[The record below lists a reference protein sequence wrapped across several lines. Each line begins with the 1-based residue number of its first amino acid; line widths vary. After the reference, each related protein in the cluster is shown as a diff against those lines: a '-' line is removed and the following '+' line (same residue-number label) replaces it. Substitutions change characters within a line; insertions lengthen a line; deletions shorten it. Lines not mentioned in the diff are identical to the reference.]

1 VKSWGNLAYLA
12 QLRGLACENRGV
24 RITRRS
30 HYHLTRRHEH
40 DPWKRVRWSTAVVA
54 AVSAIGA
61 TGYAVQG
68 LSWFDAFYQ
77 TVITITTVGY
87 GEIGGDAVDRSYR
100 VWSLILVL
108 VGTGAALYT
117 VSVVVEAVLEDNMN
131 DRIRRRRM
139 QKRIDGLSGHV
150 IVAGW
155 GRVGHSIGAFVR
167 RMGSEVVVIDNDPEV
182 TSEGY
187 LRIHGEATE
196 DAVLERA
203 GIQRAHSLI
212 AALPTDPQNVYVT
225 LSARALCPN
234 IYIVVRSSDST
245 RDPKFFQAGANRVVN
260 PYEIGGSRMGAVA
273 MQPNVAEFFD
283 EVLHDDTHDVAVIEL
298 TVTAPSAVIGNS
310 ARKLSVPGDE
320 QALVVAVRKGEHG
333 AYLAN
338 PDPKVIVDEGDVIIA
353 VGSAAQLRALGRHV
367 GDAMAKHIQL
377 GTDEANS

>member
-1 VKSWGNLAYLA
+1 
-12 QLRGLACENRGV
+12 V

-30 HYHLTRRHEH
+30 NYHLTRRHGH
-40 DPWKRVRWSTAVVA
+40 DPWTRVRWSAAVVA
-54 AVSAIGA
+54 LVSLTGA
-61 TGYAVQG
+61 TGYALLG
-68 LSWFDAFYQ
+68 LSWFDAMYQ

-87 GEIGGDAVDRSYR
+87 GEIGGDEVDQSYR

-108 VGTGAALYT
+108 TGTVAALYM

-139 QKRIDGLSGHV
+139 QKRIDDLSGHV
-150 IVAGW
+150 VVAGW

-167 RMGSEVVVIDNDPEV
+167 RMGSEVVVIDNDAEV

-196 DAVLERA
+196 DAVLEKA

-212 AALPTDPQNVYVT
+212 AALPTDPKNVYVT

-234 IYIVVRSSDST
+234 LYIVARSSNSSSE
-245 RDPKFFQAGANRVVN
+245 PKFFQAGANRVVN
-260 PYEIGGSRMGAVA
+260 PHEIGGSRMGAVA

-298 TVTAPSAVIGNS
+298 TVTSSSVVIGNS
-310 ARKLSVPGDE
+310 ACQLSVPGDE
-320 QALVVAVRKGEHG
+320 QALVVAVRKGDHG
-333 AYLAN
+333 TYLAN
-338 PDPKVIVDEGDVIIA
+338 PGPEVIVDSGDVIIA
-353 VGSAAQLRALGRHV
+353 VGSAAELQALGRHV
-367 GDAMAKHIQL
+367 GDAMAKDIHL
-377 GTDEANS
+377 GTDEANSEG